1 MYRVCAIAVGGLT
14 SPVKGPYAEPLYF
27 ADKPPDSLPLN
38 NSSLDYEDEE
48 EHKESVE
55 KVITAERKTKELGDD
70 NEEKEAESKRGPP
83 FCPQTLIS
91 EPNHKKNNKITTVSE
106 SELRKLE
113 RGEVSLGV
121 RLTFLFFVFVK
132 MFELY
137 SLFPCMF
144 ADFYLSSL
152 SQLHS
157 AKMQEQLWSRLSS
170 DPYSNWEPWDKKV
183 THNSP

>member
-1 MYRVCAIAVGGLT
+1 MFRVCAIAVGGLA

-38 NSSLDYEDEE
+38 NSSVDYEDEE

-70 NEEKEAESKRGPP
+70 NEEKEAESKRGQP

-91 EPNHKKNNKITTVSE
+91 EPNHKKNNKITTVPE
-106 SELRKLE
+106 LELRKLE

-121 RLTFLFFVFVK
+121 LLMFCLVFLFK
-132 MFELY
+132 CLN
-137 SLFPCMF
+137 SAHCFPAC
-144 ADFYLSSL
+144 LQIS
-152 SQLHS
+152 
-157 AKMQEQLWSRLSS
+157 
-170 DPYSNWEPWDKKV
+170 
-183 THNSP
+183 T